1 MNDISNL
8 EFINFFSKE
17 ENKDIQKKFV
27 GVFHSNFI
35 YRLISFHSV
44 MKDNREL
51 EYPFF
56 INEYR

>member
-8 EFINFFSKE
+8 EFTNFFSKE

-56 INEYR
+56 Y

>member
-17 ENKDIQKKFV
+17 ENKDIKKFV

-35 YRLISFHSV
+35 YCLISFHSV

-56 INEYR
+56 Y